1 MVAES
6 WLWDVDVGK
15 WEQGTVTLA
24 AFRRP
29 SCHPG
34 QSPLY
39 SVGGIRV
46 STQGDRSFGG
56 RRHSWRGRDEGGWGR
71 GVTAASVSVGLRW
84 RQSADDSRREHL
96 QCRRAA

>member
-6 WLWDVDVGK
+6 WLWDVDAGK

-46 STQGDRSFGG
+46 STQGNRSFGG
-56 RRHSWRGRDEGGWGR
+56 RRHSWRGRDEGGWLGSWGDC
-71 GVTAASVSVGLRW
+71 GVRLGG
-84 RQSADDSRREHL
+84 SAVEAE
-96 QCRRAA
+96 CRRLTQGAFTM